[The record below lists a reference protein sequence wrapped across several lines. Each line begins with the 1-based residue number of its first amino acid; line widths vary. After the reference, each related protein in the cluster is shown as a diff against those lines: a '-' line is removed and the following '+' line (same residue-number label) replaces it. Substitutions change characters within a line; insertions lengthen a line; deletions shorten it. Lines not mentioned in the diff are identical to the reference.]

1 MWAMNEHLVPHM
13 YDNVRTDSLR
23 EAEKLG
29 LLRREPLFK
38 PIRLGR
44 VAGKGAIQLGR
55 FLMDL
60 GKRLERLDT
69 APGAA

>member
-38 PIRLGR
+38 SIRLRRTVGKGAMRLGR
-44 VAGKGAIQLGR
+44 WLI
-55 FLMDL
+55 DL
-60 GKRLERLDT
+60 GTRLERLDT

>member
-38 PIRLGR
+38 PIHLRRTAGR
-44 VAGKGAIQLGR
+44 GAMQLGR
-55 FLMDL
+55 WLINL
-60 GKRLERLDT
+60 GTRLERLDT

>member
-1 MWAMNEHLVPHM
+1 MWAMNENLVPHT

-38 PIRLGR
+38 SLHLGR
-44 VAGKGAIQLGR
+44 KAGMGAIHLGR
-55 FLMDL
+55 FLIDL
-60 GKRLERLDT
+60 GRRLE
-69 APGAA
+69 